1 MSCKAADWNMGAD
14 EDSGSLQVGR
24 VFSNSHVT
32 QTLVVGGSRVYT
44 RSKATWQE
52 YCFMCNSC
60 QRRR

>member
-1 MSCKAADWNMGAD
+1 MSCKSADWKVGAD

-32 QTLVVGGSRVYT
+32 QTSVVGGSGVCP

-52 YCFMCNSC
+52 YCFIFNSC
-60 QRRR
+60 